1 MTDFG
6 KRIKALRS
14 KKKQSLQ
21 KIADAVGVSKTHI
34 WELETGRS
42 RNPSVGLLV
51 KLADYYK
58 VTIASLVGEDLN
70 ATTDSQIARMFRQA
84 GELDNRDRAVL
95 GNMIQEMHTTMM
107 RRGNSEKIC
116 RVDMILSRG

>member
-1 MTDFG
+1 MMDLGIRTRD
-6 KRIKALRS
+6 LRLQ
-14 KKKQSLQ
+14 KKQSLQ
-21 KIADAVGVSKTHI
+21 KIADAVDVSKTHI

-51 KLADYYK
+51 KLADYHK

-70 ATTDSQIARMFRQA
+70 ATTDKQLTRMFRQA

-95 GNMIQEMHTTMM
+95 ENMIQEMHTAMLK
-107 RRGNSEKIC
+107 RK
-116 RVDMILSRG
+116 